1 MSSTLLRESRS
12 PIYWDSAYWHGVS
25 SMPLGPE
32 ERQLLRSSTGVR
44 EGQFVVDVGCGRGTL
59 AAIMAFWG
67 ARVLG
72 LDFSEVAIAAARST
86 FEVEDLHFD
95 KPGPPES
102 GTHGGALRLRHS
114 RRAETRD
121 LAVPPEKEAAQQHHQ
136 RRLGPGILAAWRT
149 SRTPQTARARLM
161 LPDGHRAYAPHRHV
175 VALRDIAEWEPGQGL
190 LDVGLLAEE
199 WDSHLQRQLGNF
211 PQGFSHLGVV
221 EVALGLALGD
231 QRASLPVLAGASR

>member
-12 PIYWDSAYWHGVS
+12 PSYWDSAYWHGVS

-95 KPGPPES
+95 VYDVNADSGHRLIRPGSVDLITCRHVLPYLDRERFIVDVRRWLKPTT
-102 GTHGGALRLRHS
+102 GTLHI
-114 RRAETRD
+114 TT
-121 LAVPPEKEAAQQHHQ
+121 AVRE
-136 RRLGPGILAAWRT
+136 
-149 SRTPQTARARLM
+149 RTP
-161 LPDGHRAYAPHRHV
+161 PDQAGC
-175 VALRDIAEWEPGQGL
+175 GL
-190 LDVGLLAEE
+190 TLAEIGSLSDGWAHTE
-199 WDSHLQRQLGNF
+199 RYPVVNGRAIEGIVLRGPQR
-211 PQGFSHLGVV
+211 
-221 EVALGLALGD
+221 
-231 QRASLPVLAGASR
+231 